1 MTRQLTLTPEQRRER
16 RRFIRQRYDNSAIAK
31 LRRKYRR
38 SGFTGFA
45 LDQAIRSAQA
55 EGIGR

>member
-1 MTRQLTLTPEQRRER
+1 MTRPLNLTPEQRRER
-16 RRFIRQRYDNSAIAK
+16 RRIIRQRYDNSPLAK
-31 LRRKYRR
+31 LHRKYRR

-55 EGIGR
+55 KGAEQ